1 MNDYDKL
8 VELYKNG
15 GNIREAISDR
25 KERNSFL
32 KRLRDEGINEN
43 NRLKEDFRKIIAM
56 RDGNG
61 VSRAQISQELNI
73 NYNTI
78 KTACSKYGS
87 AVKNKANHPQKY
99 KKLDKNL
106 DLSTCPSCNSG
117 LKEMDILM
125 DDSFPE
131 AFTSKTYYCFECGEE
146 FFNFNG
152 DTYYIDW
159 AFID

>member
-87 AVKNKANHPQKY
+87 AVKKLQK
-99 KKLDKNL
+99 
-106 DLSTCPSCNSG
+106 STCARFLANTYSSLSVRLTKFCFSNCKIYAGKRPNSPRPIIPRSSCS
-117 LKEMDILM
+117 LTLSPIC
-125 DDSFPE
+125 
-131 AFTSKTYYCFECGEE
+131 CFL
-146 FFNFNG
+146 
-152 DTYYIDW
+152 
-159 AFID
+159 